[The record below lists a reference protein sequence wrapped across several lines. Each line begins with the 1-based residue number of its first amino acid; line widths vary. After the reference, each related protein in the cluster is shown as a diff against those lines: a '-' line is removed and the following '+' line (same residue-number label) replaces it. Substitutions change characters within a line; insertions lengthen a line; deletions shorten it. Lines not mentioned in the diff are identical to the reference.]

1 MILVFGGTTEGKQ
14 VIEVLNT
21 LQKPFVYTTK
31 TKIEPE
37 VGSSGA
43 YRFGAFTVESLQQ
56 FIKEKGIF
64 LIVHASHPFA
74 EVLHETIAVVA
85 VQMDVP
91 VYRLERKYP
100 VREINDTVKYVNDYT
115 ALKELLQTDYKN
127 NKGLFLTGVQT
138 IERLQY
144 FWENQSS
151 YFRIL
156 NREISIGIA
165 QKSNFPKEQLILGMP
180 NKNVDDEVELITNL
194 GIEFI
199 VTKESGESG
208 ALSIKI
214 AAAKQCNIP
223 IVIIKKPK
231 LPSSFTLVE
240 NKESLQKVIENLY

>member
-91 VYRLERKYP
+91 VYRL
-100 VREINDTVKYVNDYT
+100 
-115 ALKELLQTDYKN
+115 
-127 NKGLFLTGVQT
+127 
-138 IERLQY
+138 
-144 FWENQSS
+144 
-151 YFRIL
+151 
-156 NREISIGIA
+156 
-165 QKSNFPKEQLILGMP
+165 
-180 NKNVDDEVELITNL
+180 
-194 GIEFI
+194 
-199 VTKESGESG
+199 
-208 ALSIKI
+208 
-214 AAAKQCNIP
+214 
-223 IVIIKKPK
+223 
-231 LPSSFTLVE
+231 
-240 NKESLQKVIENLY
+240 